1 MKILV
6 SDPLA
11 EDGLQILRSEH
22 EVDVLTGLAPQELA
36 DIIAEYDAL
45 AIRSGTKV
53 TEEIIEAADRLK
65 IIGRAGVGVDN
76 IDIAAATR
84 KGIIVANTPEGNTIS
99 AAEHTIAM
107 MFAMTRNIPQ
117 ANASMKANEWNRKQ
131 FMGSE
136 IREKVLGV
144 VGLGRVGIEVAKRVQ
159 GMEMKIIAYDPFIPA
174 QRAKELGIE
183 LTDLDT
189 VLKKADYITVHTPLT
204 SETKDLIDDAKF
216 GIMKPGVRIVN
227 CARGGIINEDAL
239 ARAVSD
245 GKVAGAAL
253 DVFVNEPPTGS
264 PLLALDQVIVTP
276 HLGASTAEAQ
286 VAVAVDVAKQIL
298 TALRGE
304 SVKSAI
310 NLPSIRPDVMS
321 VVSPYISIAETLGGI
336 CTQLAGS
343 FDAIEIGYAG
353 EIFDDVRMITLAALK
368 GVLAPSMGPTV
379 NYVNAP
385 EIAKGRKIKVK
396 ESKSAEAEETPAI
409 TISLTGSSGT
419 RSVTGTLI
427 GDHIRIL
434 EVDGCHVDI
443 TPSKYLIVSRHRNQP
458 NIIGPCCMI
467 LGREQIN
474 ISGMQVSEAGAD
486 DASIMILDVDSEV
499 SDTLLGDIRAVD
511 GVLDAELIRL

>member
-22 EVDVLTGLAPQELA
+22 EVDVRTGLAPQELA
-36 DIIAEYDAL
+36 GIIAEYDAL

-144 VGLGRVGIEVAKRVQ
+144 VGLGRVGIEVAKRVH

-189 VLKKADYITVHTPLT
+189 VLKQADYITVHTPLT
-204 SETKDLIDDAKF
+204 SETRDLIDDAKF

-264 PLLALDQVIVTP
+264 PLLELDNVIVTP

-298 TALRGE
+298 AALRGE

-321 VVSPYISIAETLGGI
+321 VMSPYIGIAETLG
-336 CTQLAGS
+336 
-343 FDAIEIGYAG
+343 
-353 EIFDDVRMITLAALK
+353 
-368 GVLAPSMGPTV
+368 
-379 NYVNAP
+379 
-385 EIAKGRKIKVK
+385 
-396 ESKSAEAEETPAI
+396 
-409 TISLTGSSGT
+409 
-419 RSVTGTLI
+419 
-427 GDHIRIL
+427 
-434 EVDGCHVDI
+434 
-443 TPSKYLIVSRHRNQP
+443 
-458 NIIGPCCMI
+458 
-467 LGREQIN
+467 
-474 ISGMQVSEAGAD
+474 
-486 DASIMILDVDSEV
+486 
-499 SDTLLGDIRAVD
+499 
-511 GVLDAELIRL
+511 

>member
-1 MKILV
+1 
-6 SDPLA
+6 
-11 EDGLQILRSEH
+11 
-22 EVDVLTGLAPQELA
+22 
-36 DIIAEYDAL
+36 
-45 AIRSGTKV
+45 
-53 TEEIIEAADRLK
+53 
-65 IIGRAGVGVDN
+65 
-76 IDIAAATR
+76 
-84 KGIIVANTPEGNTIS
+84 
-99 AAEHTIAM
+99 
-107 MFAMTRNIPQ
+107 
-117 ANASMKANEWNRKQ
+117 
-131 FMGSE
+131 
-136 IREKVLGV
+136 
-144 VGLGRVGIEVAKRVQ
+144 
-159 GMEMKIIAYDPFIPA
+159 MEMKIIAYDPFIPA

-189 VLKKADYITVHTPLT
+189 VLRQADYITVHTPLT
-204 SETKDLIDDAKF
+204 SETRDLIDDAKF
-216 GIMKPGVRIVN
+216 EIMKPGVRIVN

-239 ARAVSD
+239 ARAVSG

-264 PLLALDQVIVTP
+264 PLLELDHVIVTP

-298 TALRGE
+298 AALRGE

-321 VVSPYISIAETLGGI
+321 VMSPYIGIAETLGGI

-385 EIAKGRKIKVK
+385 EIAKGRKIKIK
-396 ESKSAEAEETPAI
+396 ESKSAEAEETPSI
-409 TISLTGSSGT
+409 TISLAGSGGT
-419 RSVTGTLI
+419 RSVTGALI

-434 EVDGCHVDI
+434 EVDGCRVDI
-443 TPSKYLIVSRHRNQP
+443 VPSEYLIVSRHRNQP

-486 DASIMILDVDSEV
+486 DTSIMILNVDSEV
-499 SDTLLGDIRAVD
+499 SDDLLDEIRAVD
-511 GVLDAELIRL
+511 GVFDAGLIRL

>member
-1 MKILV
+1 LKILV

-22 EVDVLTGLAPQELA
+22 EVDVRTGLAPQELA
-36 DIIAEYDAL
+36 DIIPEYDAL

-76 IDIAAATR
+76 IDIAAATK

-144 VGLGRVGIEVAKRVQ
+144 VGLGRVGIEVAKRVH

-189 VLKKADYITVHTPLT
+189 VLRQADYITVHTPLT
-204 SETKDLIDDAKF
+204 SETRDL
-216 GIMKPGVRIVN
+216 
-227 CARGGIINEDAL
+227 
-239 ARAVSD
+239 AVSG

-264 PLLALDQVIVTP
+264 PLLELDHVIVTP

-298 TALRGE
+298 AALRGE

-321 VVSPYISIAETLGGI
+321 VVSPYIDIAETLGGI

-385 EIAKGRKIKVK
+385 EIAKGRKIKIK
-396 ESKSAEAEETPAI
+396 ESKSAEAEETPSI
-409 TISLTGSSGT
+409 TISLAGSGGT
-419 RSVTGTLI
+419 RSVTGALI

-434 EVDGCHVDI
+434 EVDGCRVDI
-443 TPSKYLIVSRHRNQP
+443 APSKYLIVSRHRNQP

-486 DASIMILDVDSEV
+486 DASIMILNVDSEV
-499 SDTLLGDIRAVD
+499 SDNLLDEIRAVD
-511 GVLDAELIRL
+511 GVFDAGLIRL